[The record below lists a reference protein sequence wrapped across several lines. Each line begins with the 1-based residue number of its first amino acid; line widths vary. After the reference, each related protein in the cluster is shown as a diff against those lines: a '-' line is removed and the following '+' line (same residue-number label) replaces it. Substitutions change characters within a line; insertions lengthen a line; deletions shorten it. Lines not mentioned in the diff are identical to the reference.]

1 MYLPEAFKMYY
12 EVLQEIK
19 YMGTPGPQ
27 PPFLDLRFVPLALV
41 FDVKDTRKYR
51 GRIITNWDYKCN
63 KVYEKLVI
71 NYATYYKHN
80 TKKELYKM
88 ACDNRIA
95 GRSHMNKKPLI
106 VALMKL

>member
-12 EVLQEIK
+12 EVLKEIK
-19 YMGTPGPQ
+19 NMGKPSHEYYHRE
-27 PPFLDLRFVPLALV
+27 PFQKFSLLLNIKCNSRY
-41 FDVKDTRKYR
+41 K
-51 GRIITNWDYKCN
+51 GRIITNWDYECN

-88 ACDNRIA
+88 ASDNKIA